1 MILILLAEV
10 QYSSLNEGDVFDAV
24 MLNSNW
30 VSKRFMVSKLET
42 VTLAGVDSLN
52 LLREIKKGFSL
63 KGFENIEFLI
73 ELDFLAG
80 LF

>member
-1 MILILLAEV
+1 M
-10 QYSSLNEGDVFDAV
+10 QCSSLNEGDVFAAV

-63 KGFENIEFLI
+63 KEFENIKFLI